1 MRVIGCIICDMPTFG
16 DYTTVRE
23 LHRTG
28 LGAVYAAAKQGAE
41 PDVAFAVKTCRPDA
55 LVLRPDQADQ
65 EIAAFVIGAEYAK
78 RIGDHSGCAQ
88 RWAKVYA
95 MGRPGDPGAGDDGG
109 AYCVTDLATI
119 ATVEKVIAGK
129 VPFDGPTLAW
139 LMGEVVQG
147 LLDLQANLKRGHGNL
162 KPSNVLIC
170 GDANKELRA
179 ARVVLCDPSPEAE
192 RNVEQAHLSDL
203 RGIGALIHAIVLHSP
218 FKGGWPVEPSSA
230 WAALGRDGNK
240 WRELVNTLLDPN
252 PRAER
257 PTLDE
262 LAERLRPLAVAK
274 RSRTPLLLGMAAAV
288 LLAGGVGFGVY
299 HYTHREVITIV
310 KWNEQPQLHLQQWRD
325 LCAAYRGW
333 YSLFQDGLG
342 KPPTMGLR
350 ERGYATRREAYAA
363 TDPQL
368 KELLALPGIAEGYD
382 PWSIAHVARDTDL
395 LQLANTPTDHARSD
409 TGVDKTVAAL
419 ASVDAIKQGLVEG
432 WKAPQRLKD
441 KAAVYRQRGWVRPAM
456 VLENAVAN
464 VNPDKAPDPAVAV
477 DSVLG
482 LVPIVEKVDAA
493 WEEIQ
498 KNREA
503 IASINDPILAKF
515 SDAGAAMVGAN
526 ISDGSTA
533 KREDLVTLEKQALD
547 AAELAKNLSKFVRT
561 VWPTVDAE
569 SFTTGPKYAEML
581 GASPSAV
588 VFADWLAEA
597 KRHPSLDPALDPR
610 RAFNAEQLLTGIDEQ
625 ATKLTGKPLRGV
637 VQPAVASRLAKLHVD
652 VPAIAPDKLFWKRSN
667 EQKVKDEAA
676 RVKRELDEVRAA
688 VDGMIEARRAEFAA
702 GARDLRAKLAA
713 RNEVAPGSGAINAAW
728 RGWRDAMVGGAG
740 AGGFADEDYEDV
752 ATKSKA
758 LDEAL
763 AALDKSFPGA
773 IAKSGEGVP
782 QTDWAA
788 ALAEASQNE
797 REKRLGAALA
807 GLGATPPDP
816 NAASFKTATTS
827 AGKDYGDWNAK
838 LTQMRTELGRAED
851 AMNSG
856 QEPTG
861 ADSIENVVNKWMSD
875 PLGKQP
881 EIAQSV
887 AGIRERVEATKAL
900 KAEKS
905 ADVLVGKVMNPDA
918 AKPELTLAAWRRL
931 GDADVGWPRTQAQL
945 DDGKR
950 LKAQLAGVISKLPE
964 ARRAPLAKQV
974 ASDLAKRWTSYASS
988 VREPRVLE
996 AAFAAMPDYSVDEA
1010 TLPPKLRYNLL
1021 YSKLRKDARP
1031 DDSDERVVEVLGAFD
1046 RAVRGLG
1053 ADVANARNVSKL
1065 LADAAPIVRAEEIVR
1080 PKVDPKTL
1088 GPGQMGGKWQ
1098 ANLDTTTADL
1108 TFTRGSTTL
1117 LFVRVEVPGADPEA
1131 AVYLCTRELSIG
1143 DAAEI
1148 VEAAG
1153 PSAWAKFKDGLPAMN
1168 TWKTPRGW
1176 TLDARGVLTTQSWM
1190 QVDSNMTSQLPGY
1203 APGIGVPGQV
1213 AKVADTAGGEPQR
1226 DHPIQEIPPYTLAY
1240 VARLAGCRFP
1250 TGAEWNAAH
1259 KKFDGGG
1266 TPSGSNLRDAT
1277 FEKQRAHIKSAR
1289 ASVTRQDGFPWPDMG
1304 AFGATAVQKLPVG
1317 DNARSGQQSDGI
1329 LWFTLTSTGGGERV
1343 HHLVGNVAEL
1353 VVEDG
1358 PQFERTPASAA
1369 TNAIQDMLGNVKL
1382 GVIGGSALSA
1392 PELPIDR
1399 PIPLEF
1405 EDITEGYSDIGC
1417 RLAFNAAGTAPPRE
1431 SFAARLRKLLTDDG
1445 YVLGQ

>member
-1 MRVIGCIICDMPTFG
+1 M
-16 DYTTVRE
+16 
-23 LHRTG
+23 H
-28 LGAVYAAAKQGAE
+28 AAAKNGAE
-41 PDVAFAVKTCRPDA
+41 SDVVFAVKTCRPDA
-55 LVLRPDQADQ
+55 LVLRADQ
-65 EIAAFVIGAEYAK
+65 VDREIAAFVIGAEYAK
-78 RIGDHSGCAQ
+78 RIGDLSGCAQ
-88 RWAKVYA
+88 HWAKVYVI
-95 MGRPGDPGAGDDGG
+95 GRPGEPGAGEDGVG
-109 AYCVTDLATI
+109 YCVTDLATI

-139 LMGEVVQG
+139 LMGEVVRA
-147 LLDLQANLKRGHGNL
+147 LRDLEQHLQRGHGNL

-170 GDANKELRA
+170 GDVNKELRA

-192 RNVEQAHLSDL
+192 RNVEQARLSDL
-203 RGIGALIHAIVLHSP
+203 RGIGALIHAMVLHSP
-218 FKGGWPVEPSSA
+218 FKGGWPVEPSVA

-262 LAERLRPLAVAK
+262 LAEKLKPLAVVK

-288 LLAGGVGFGVY
+288 LLAGGIGFGVY

-310 KWNEQPQLHLQQWRD
+310 KWNEQPQVHAQQWRD

-368 KELLALPGIAEGYD
+368 KELLSLPGIAEGYD
-382 PWSIAHVARDTDL
+382 PWSIAHVVRDTDL
-395 LQLANTPTDHARSD
+395 MPLSNTPTDYARSD
-409 TGVDKTVAAL
+409 SGVDKTVAAL

-441 KAAVYRQRGWVRPAM
+441 KAAVYRQQGWVRPAM
-456 VLENAVAN
+456 VLENAAAN

-498 KNREA
+498 KQREA

-515 SDAGAAMVGAN
+515 SAGAATMVGAN
-526 ISDGSTA
+526 VSDGSTA
-533 KREDLVTLEKQALD
+533 KREDLITLEKQATE
-547 AAELAKNLSKFVRT
+547 AAELAKNLAVFVRT

-569 SFTTGPKYAEML
+569 SFTTGPKYTEML

-588 VFADWLAEA
+588 VYADWLAEA

-610 RAFNAEQLLTGIDEQ
+610 KAFNAEKLLVGIDEQ
-625 ATKLTGKPLRGV
+625 ATKLTGKPLKGE
-637 VQPAVASRLAKLHVD
+637 VQPAVAARLAKLHAD
-652 VPAIAPDKLFWKRSN
+652 VPAIAPEKLFWKRSS

-676 RVKRELDEVRAA
+676 RVKRELYEVRVA
-688 VDGMIEARRAEFAA
+688 VDGMIEARRAEFVA
-702 GARDLRAKLAA
+702 GARDLRTKLAA
-713 RNEVAPGSGAINAAW
+713 RNDVVPGSGAINAAW
-728 RGWRDAMVGGAG
+728 RGWRDALVGKEG
-740 AGGFADEDYEDV
+740 AGGFKDEDYEEV
-752 ATKSKA
+752 LTKAKA
-758 LDEAL
+758 LDDAL
-763 AALDKSFPGA
+763 GALEKSFPSA
-773 IAKSGEGVP
+773 LAKTGEGVP

-797 REKRLGAALA
+797 REKRLGAALS

-816 NAASFKTATTS
+816 NGDGFKSATAL
-827 AGKDYGDWNAK
+827 AGKDYGEWNAK
-838 LTQMRTELGRAED
+838 LTQMRTELARAED

-856 QEPTG
+856 QEPMG

-875 PLGKQP
+875 PIGKQR

-905 ADVLVGKVMNPDA
+905 ADVLVGKVMNPDV

-945 DDGKR
+945 DEGKR
-950 LKAQLAGVISKLPE
+950 LKTQLAGVISRLPE
-964 ARRAPLAKQV
+964 ARRVPLAKQV
-974 ASDLAKRWTSYASS
+974 AGDLAKRWTSYAGAL
-988 VREPRVLE
+988 REPRVLE
-996 AAFAAMPDYSVDEA
+996 AAFASMSDFSVDEA
-1010 TLPPKLRYNLL
+1010 SLPPKLRYNLL
-1021 YSKLRKDARP
+1021 YSKLRKDAKP
-1031 DDSDERVVEVLGAFD
+1031 DDSDDRVVEVLGAFD
-1046 RAVRGLG
+1046 RTVRGLG
-1053 ADVANARNVSKL
+1053 SEVTSSRNVSKL

-1080 PKVDPKTL
+1080 PKVDWKTL

-1098 ANLDTTTADL
+1098 ATLDTTTADL

-1117 LFVRVEVPGADPEA
+1117 LFVRVEVPGPDPEA

-1148 VEAAG
+1148 VDAVG
-1153 PSAWAKFKDGLPAMN
+1153 PSAWVKFKDGLPALN

-1176 TLDARGVLTTQSWM
+1176 NLDARGVLTTQSWM
-1190 QVDSNMTSQLPGY
+1190 QSDSNMTAQLPGY
-1203 APGIGVPGQV
+1203 APGIEVPGQI
-1213 AKVADTAGGEPQR
+1213 AKVADAAGGEPQR
-1226 DHPIQEIPPYTLAY
+1226 DHPMQEIPPYTLAY

-1250 TGAEWNAAH
+1250 TVAEWLAAH

-1317 DNARSGQQSDGI
+1317 ENAKSGQQSDGI
-1329 LWFTLTSTGGGERV
+1329 LWFTLTSSGGGERV

-1369 TNAIQDMLGNVKL
+1369 SNAIQDMLGNVKL

-1431 SFAARLRKLLTDDG
+1431 SFAVRLRKLLTDDG